1 VPCNAAEDVFS
12 TKIDGCEGGGRAE
25 TQPMGTRGRDD
36 VHIYF
41 TTGPRDRP
49 AGPLGGPVAG
59 IGGGGGG
66 EDPKTVDATFGEE
79 RERMQRWDGRSMRL
93 GKNGGP
99 RSRTREK
106 QQREND
112 KCGDSYNAGSSGG
125 RVGQRQCEPSD
136 RDRGLDHPDREEIRH
151 TAEGGAYIVQPGK
164 GGRTAPVPLTGNG
177 CEAGTRYLL
186 EDGGRKARWG
196 GRESR
201 RKKGSGILEN
211 NTIRGVYSDWR
222 EPLIDWVRGPGAPT
236 GWGSAA
242 G

>member
-1 VPCNAAEDVFS
+1 MGRGSED
-12 TKIDGCEGGGRAE
+12 GGRNLWGGKRANAK
-25 TQPMGTRGRDD
+25 MGWKIRALDD
-36 VHIYF
+36 HRSGI
-41 TTGPRDRP
+41 P
-49 AGPLGGPVAG
+49 ACLAPG
-59 IGGGGGG
+59 
-66 EDPKTVDATFGEE
+66 
-79 RERMQRWDGRSMRL
+79 L

-164 GGRTAPVPLTGNG
+164 GGRTTPVPLTGNG

-222 EPLIDWVRGPGAPT
+222 EPLIVWVRGPGAPT